1 MCKARFISAAK
12 LFTATRMGG
21 TIACGTIT
29 TARQHSFRQWTGCR
43 NDLLWIVPGN
53 VSIHSADKAPFHYKR
68 DCLKFDFPTSPMTR
82 TFWQSAWHKLKK
94 NGAAMCGLFL
104 IGLALF
110 LALFGYLLAPDPS
123 PFANRII
130 LEIGGQKPG
139 FRQTFLGV
147 KKEDSLAAPGF
158 FARLVSGKKDNIEY
172 VPITTWQQ
180 DGDTMRAQR
189 YIDEGLTEPLAY
201 HRSALA
207 AIPVFT
213 KRFAVGTDKYG
224 RDILSRLIIGT
235 RVSLGVGLIT
245 VLISLTVGIVLGSSA
260 GYFRGKWDNVIMWL
274 INVIWSIPTLLLVFA
289 ITLLLGKGF
298 WQVFVAVGLTMWV
311 NVARLVRGQVL
322 VTRELQY
329 VEAAKVLGF
338 SHFRTIARHILPNIM
353 GPILVIAASN
363 FASAIVIEAGLSFLG
378 VGVQPP
384 QPSWGLMIKEN
395 YNFIIT
401 QNPMLA
407 LAPGFAIML
416 LVLAFNL
423 LGNGLRDAL
432 NVRGKI

>member
-1 MCKARFISAAK
+1 MNERS
-12 LFTATRMGG
+12 L
-21 TIACGTIT
+21 
-29 TARQHSFRQWTGCR
+29 SFRQ
-43 NDLLWIVPGN
+43 
-53 VSIHSADKAPFHYKR
+53 
-68 DCLKFDFPTSPMTR
+68 
-82 TFWQSAWHKLKK
+82 SAWKRLKK
-94 NGAAMCGLFL
+94 NKGAMAGLTMIVFSIL
-104 IGLALF
+104 VAVF
-110 LALFGYLLAPDPS
+110 SYVLAPDPS

-130 LEIGGQKPG
+130 LEIGGRKPG
-139 FRQTFLGV
+139 FKQNFLLV
-147 KKEDSLAAPGF
+147 KKVQPQTAGF
-158 FARLVSGKKDNIEY
+158 FSQIFSGRPDQFDY
-172 VPITTWQQ
+172 VPVTTYHQTN
-180 DGDTMRAQR
+180 DSIIAEKF
-189 YIDEGLTEPLAY
+189 IDEGVTERIAYSKKFLAKE
-201 HRSALA
+201 
-207 AIPVFT
+207 PVVEKTFLL
-213 KRFAVGTDKYG
+213 GTDKYG

-235 RVSLGVGLIT
+235 RVSLSVGLIT
-245 VLISLTVGIVLGSSA
+245 VLISLTIGIILGSIA
-260 GYFRGKWDNVIMWL
+260 GYYGGRADNIIMWL

-289 ITLLLGKGF
+289 VTLLLGKGF

-311 NVARLVRGQVL
+311 NVARLVRGQVMA
-322 VTRELQY
+322 TKELQY
-329 VEAAKVLGF
+329 AEAGKVLGF
-338 SHFRTIARHILPNIM
+338 SDFRIIVYHILPNII
-353 GPILVIAASN
+353 GPVMVIAASN